1 MLPELILPVEERIA
15 RLREFL
21 LDIDNTLQYD
31 IVPIDDPFGPTQT
44 DPNID
49 MIVVSAETL
58 RGGQKVNEI
67 RAAKNLSQ
75 LEIFSI
81 DIVESNVND
90 GIHESKVSSSNTRI
104 DLLGTRWRQPE
115 PRLNLPSRPYIIG
128 LTGGIASGKSK
139 MAERLADFGAHVI
152 DCDKVAHDVYEPG
165 QSCYKRI
172 VEHFGN
178 DILASDGRIDRSKL
192 GPRVFGNPQELQL
205 LNSIVWPELMV
216 EVNRRLD
223 KLRASGAQMPKI
235 VVLEAAILLRAGWE
249 SNCHEVWSMIVPPE
263 EAVKRVVE
271 RNHLS
276 ETEARNRLASAVPN
290 ADIVAKSQVIFSS
303 QWDYDF
309 THRQAERAWQ
319 MLNKELDAKPQSSL

>member
-81 DIVESNVND
+81 DIVESNVDD

>member
-235 VVLEAAILLRAGWE
+235 VVVEAAILLRAGWE

>member
-81 DIVESNVND
+81 DIVESNVDD

-235 VVLEAAILLRAGWE
+235 VVVEAAILLRAGWE